1 MEIMY
6 HKRNMIFDV
15 GSIDPNIVH
24 EETMFGHYEKINKG
38 QHVQVVE

>member
-15 GSIDPNIVH
+15 GCIDPNIVH
-24 EETMFGHYEKINKG
+24 EETMFGHYKKETKDNIIR
-38 QHVQVVE
+38 